1 MARPPVYIEIFLSLC
16 SNLHTALTGKAA
28 GHRHR
33 QVGFYST
40 TAAGEARS
48 IGDVVASRLTS
59 FTLRTHPAW
68 TVSLMPSGFSVM
80 LGSLSFC
87 FFRDAVS
94 LSSGFS
100 SVSARALAADCMTV
114 TQHFVHSAPYCTH
127 ICTGQAVGRNC
138 AERAGAL
145 MARRSP
151 GGPRRAEPKHRS
163 CHRFFSQGAGR
174 GAHACSRYARP
185 REVELGE
192 LKEKPE
198 RTVSYVPA
206 TTIKRSPC
214 LQA

>member
-163 CHRFFSQGAGR
+163 CHRFFSQGVECAAR
-174 GAHACSRYARP
+174 SKCS
-185 REVELGE
+185 LCQ
-192 LKEKPE
+192 LC
-198 RTVSYVPA
+198 A
-206 TTIKRSPC
+206 TC
-214 LQA
+214 V

>member
-163 CHRFFSQGAGR
+163 CHRFFSQGA
-174 GAHACSRYARP
+174 S
-185 REVELGE
+185 
-192 LKEKPE
+192 
-198 RTVSYVPA
+198 S
-206 TTIKRSPC
+206 
-214 LQA
+214 

>member
-40 TAAGEARS
+40 SAAGEARS

-59 FTLRTHPAW
+59 FTLRTLPAW
-68 TVSLMPSGFSVM
+68 TNGRSRVSLMPSGFSVM

-87 FFRDAVS
+87 FLRDAVS

-151 GGPRRAEPKHRS
+151 GAARGEPSRNTVPVTGFSHKVVSLNSHRIPMS
-163 CHRFFSQGAGR
+163 GHIRVAG
-174 GAHACSRYARP
+174 SSWTP
-185 REVELGE
+185 GE
-192 LKEKPE
+192 KQK
-198 RTVSYVPA
+198 
-206 TTIKRSPC
+206 
-214 LQA
+214 Q